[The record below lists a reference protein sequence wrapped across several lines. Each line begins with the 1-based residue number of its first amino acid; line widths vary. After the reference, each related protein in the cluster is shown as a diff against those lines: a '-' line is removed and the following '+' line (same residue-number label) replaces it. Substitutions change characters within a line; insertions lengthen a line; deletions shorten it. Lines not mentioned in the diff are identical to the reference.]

1 MDEKLMMY
9 SNIKKVKQKVA
20 VFYVSTVLSGTP
32 YLGFIFAIG
41 AMIAQFMFCYD
52 LSKISQSK
60 SLFRNALVVL
70 VCNAFLSL
78 LGIIFALT
86 FDTESFD
93 TDFERI
99 IFNLDPLALIFYIM
113 FILVLLLMA
122 VFLYF
127 VYKELS
133 FITNQKFLL
142 LGYILSILGVGLIAI
157 SAFIALITYY
167 IYNNESIAFLSLCI
181 FGVFAGLILALVGLI
196 LQIIGWFK
204 FKDLRNSQTKEWIFK
219 YEWFFVK
226 E

>member
-99 IFNLDPLALIFYIM
+99 IFNLDPLVLIFYIM

-122 VFLYF
+122 VFF
-127 VYKELS
+127 VFCL
-133 FITNQKFLL
+133 
-142 LGYILSILGVGLIAI
+142 
-157 SAFIALITYY
+157 
-167 IYNNESIAFLSLCI
+167 
-181 FGVFAGLILALVGLI
+181 
-196 LQIIGWFK
+196 
-204 FKDLRNSQTKEWIFK
+204 
-219 YEWFFVK
+219 
-226 E
+226 

>member
-99 IFNLDPLALIFYIM
+99 IFNLDPLVLIFYIM

-133 FITNQKFLL
+133 FIANQKFLL

-181 FGVFAGLILALVGLI
+181 FSVFAGLILALVGLI

-204 FKDLRNSQTKEWIFK
+204 FQDLRNSQTKEWIFK
-219 YEWFFVK
+219 YEWFFIK